1 MLVYMVSFYNQ
12 FLFNC
17 AFTIVVET
25 LVFIFIV
32 RSSFKIS
39 KEKLSLSRLI
49 LGGLFAS
56 SITIP
61 WVWFV
66 FPYFFSNTLI
76 LALAA
81 GEFFAFA
88 VEAVF
93 YRSMF
98 EMPWRR
104 SIIISL
110 ACNASSY
117 FLGLLVAVALHA
129 PVI

>member
-1 MLVYMVSFYNQ
+1 MAFYIHE
-12 FLFNC
+12 FLFNW
-17 AFTIVVET
+17 AFTIVIET
-25 LVFIFIV
+25 IVFVLIV
-32 RSSFKIS
+32 RTFLKIS
-39 KEKLSLSRLI
+39 KEKISLTRLI

-66 FPYFFSNTLI
+66 FPYFLSNSLV
-76 LALAA
+76 LAVAA

-98 EMPWRR
+98 EMSWRR

-110 ACNASSY
+110 VANAASY
-117 FLGLLVAVALHA
+117 FLGLLVALIFH
-129 PVI
+129 I